1 MVLKSGLYVQE
12 DTVGSV
18 SNIIIPPQII
28 AARVTKIILSID
40 DFENE
45 EEKNNYGAYDALGMV
60 FYTPVKNPSSTTTS
74 DDKSI
79 AYTYFQI

>member
-1 MVLKSGLYVQE
+1 MVLKSGLYAQE

-45 EEKNNYGAYDALGMV
+45 EE
-60 FYTPVKNPSSTTTS
+60 
-74 DDKSI
+74 
-79 AYTYFQI
+79 